1 MSDLIRKADVL
12 PIFCMRCVRVIDC
25 ANDMTGN
32 FKNNCPIKKE
42 VDDLPSAQPERKK
55 GEWIK
60 EDSIYETVTC
70 SVCHGVR
77 RDKRINHINFCN
89 CCGADMRGEQNG

>member
-1 MSDLIRKADVL
+1 MSDLISREKAFVVL
-12 PIFCMRCVRVIDC
+12 SEYYHHRRDLQHLALRLALSRV
-25 ANDMTGN
+25 
-32 FKNNCPIKKE
+32 
-42 VDDLPSAQPERKK
+42 PSAEPERKK

-77 RDKRINHINFCN
+77 RDNRINHINFCN